1 MTTERKGTMPTKK
14 KTYDTRSIVSLAI
27 NVDSLNGSKPLTK
40 AEIKRQALEMFLWEM
55 KNHPET
61 FKKYITVT
69 VIDDKYV

>member
-1 MTTERKGTMPTKK
+1 MPGKK

-27 NVDSLNGSKPLTK
+27 NVDSSGNREPMSK
-40 AEIKRQALEMFLWEM
+40 AEIKRRALEMFMWEM

-69 VIDDKYV
+69 VIEDEFV